1 MGCCVSDPVPGI
13 IPLMPGSREGSLKPV
28 SRFVLLADPCIGN
41 PVNLAGVRG
50 PSGVGKQGAAR
61 MPPMKLEQLEAFY
74 AAEYPKLVKILVLLD
89 ATVEEAEDA
98 AQKAM
103 ADFAVRSKTAK
114 APTHPTA
121 YVQRAGINFF
131 IKERQR
137 ERERLPREVR
147 GGHLV
152 IEAHL
157 DHRLTAGEEEQY
169 VEALLARLTQAQ
181 REVIRLVMDGW
192 SAREIAEKLGK
203 SAENVRQHLKNGRDI
218 LKLDPEIASLAPEKP
233 PDRVVP
239 APRDGRLTSPTPE
252 PMKKEEVQ

>member
-1 MGCCVSDPVPGI
+1 MGLCVSDPVPGI

-50 PSGVGKQGAAR
+50 PSGVGNQGAAR

-74 AAEYPKLVKILVLLD
+74 AAEYPKLVRILVLLD

-103 ADFAVRSKTAK
+103 ADFAVRSKTAN
-114 APTHPTA
+114 APAHPTA
-121 YVQRAGINFF
+121 YVQRAAINFF

-152 IEAHL
+152 IEAHH
-157 DHRLTAGEEEQY
+157 DDRLTAGEEEQY

-192 SAREIAEKLGK
+192 TAREIAEKLGK

-233 PDRVVP
+233 PDGVVP
-239 APRDGRLTSPTPE
+239 APRDARLTSATPE